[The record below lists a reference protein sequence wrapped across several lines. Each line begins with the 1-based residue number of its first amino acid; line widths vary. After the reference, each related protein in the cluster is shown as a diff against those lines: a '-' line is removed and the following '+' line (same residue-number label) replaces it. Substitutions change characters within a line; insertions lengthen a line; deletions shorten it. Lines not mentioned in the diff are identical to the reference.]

1 MHEGLKKIHAG
12 EFAWHA
18 YFHAEV
24 QSLLRKG
31 VMPPIGEGFRR
42 FLAAPSVVTS
52 FENVLANEITEG
64 KTEPYDSH
72 PPLVERL
79 AAIKKMP
86 QGLNG
91 HASESALELLENP
104 PELEQKFLWMIDAS
118 LKEKTFT
125 YVDWDDLGEKVTIP
139 NWRLLVSVNA
149 KILQAMTPESIPQQL
164 KRLPAFAREIP
175 DPPGELLNYEQSE
188 SRAVYLLGVS
198 VGLRLLEQGWRMH
211 AQPGDYYL
219 YKGEEHADV
228 VGKLEA
234 ITKGE
239 MSGEQW
245 FAQCEKWGIA
255 GLSLA

>member
-1 MHEGLKKIHAG
+1 YQNMAKLRSVARLLVIQVAHVIVSSILKWYFEFFLRVINFISRKREFRADELACLLVGTEPMHEGLKKIHAG

-24 QSLLRKG
+24 QSLIRKG

-91 HASESALELLENP
+91 HALESALELLEN
-104 PELEQKFLWMIDAS
+104 
-118 LKEKTFT
+118 
-125 YVDWDDLGEKVTIP
+125 
-139 NWRLLVSVNA
+139 
-149 KILQAMTPESIPQQL
+149 
-164 KRLPAFAREIP
+164 
-175 DPPGELLNYEQSE
+175 
-188 SRAVYLLGVS
+188 
-198 VGLRLLEQGWRMH
+198 
-211 AQPGDYYL
+211 
-219 YKGEEHADV
+219 
-228 VGKLEA
+228 
-234 ITKGE
+234 
-239 MSGEQW
+239 
-245 FAQCEKWGIA
+245 
-255 GLSLA
+255 